1 MSIKVTLVTLNKQGK
16 EIELESRIFHSDDE
30 LQAFLKQPEHNTKT
44 NPEIHDIYMEYLMG

>member
-1 MSIKVTLVTLNKQGK
+1 MSIKVTLTTLNKRGK